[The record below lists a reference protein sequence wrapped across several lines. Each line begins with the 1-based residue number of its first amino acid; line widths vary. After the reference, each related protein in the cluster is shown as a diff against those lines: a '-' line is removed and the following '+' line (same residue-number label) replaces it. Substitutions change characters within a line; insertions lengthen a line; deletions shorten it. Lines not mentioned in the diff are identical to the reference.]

1 MERIREYNLLEDKK
15 VIIGINIAA
24 LPLFLLGI
32 LIFRGLSIQDSI
44 NLYPESLA
52 QYFINALIFLA
63 CYFAVII
70 IHELIHGLFFKV
82 FSETGKVT
90 FGFKNGMA
98 YATNPGS
105 KYTWWQFLIIVLAPC
120 VFISSVLFI
129 LYQFTWINTLFF
141 IAMGSMHFAGCVGDL
156 WYALLIMKYGNKY
169 YEDTEVGIS
178 IWTKD

>member
-1 MERIREYNLLEDKK
+1 MERIREYNLLDDKK

-70 IHELIHGLFFKV
+70 IH
-82 FSETGKVT
+82 
-90 FGFKNGMA
+90 
-98 YATNPGS
+98 
-105 KYTWWQFLIIVLAPC
+105 
-120 VFISSVLFI
+120 
-129 LYQFTWINTLFF
+129 
-141 IAMGSMHFAGCVGDL
+141 
-156 WYALLIMKYGNKY
+156 
-169 YEDTEVGIS
+169 
-178 IWTKD
+178 